1 MIVIGLSSSRK
12 ETKKIFSFL
21 NKEKYFKISF
31 ESDLKK
37 ISWRDSENIA
47 VKRIKILE
55 KSLYSN
61 VSKSQNQ
68 FKMTGE
74 VGFYFLPYVE
84 LLIKNF
90 PYLKF
95 ICTNKNKKKIY
106 YDLLAEIKINH
117 NFLLRFLFFK
127 KKYKNYFINHDGT
140 KWEKDFVLDKC
151 YPKFKTDSLE
161 QGLEKYIDTYYSS
174 LKFLQRKYPK
184 NLKLFYSDELKSEYG
199 KKKIFKFIGLKQ

>member
-47 VKRIKILE
+47 IKRIKILE
-55 KSLYSN
+55 KSLYGN
-61 VSKSQNQ
+61 VSKAQNQ

-106 YDLLAEIKINH
+106 YDLLAETQTNENI
-117 NFLLRFLFFK
+117 LLRFLFFK
-127 KKYKNYFINHDGT
+127 KKYKNYFINHDGS
-140 KWEKDFVLDKC
+140 KWKKDFILDKC
-151 YPKFKTDSLE
+151 YPKFQTDSLE
-161 QGLEKYIDTYYSS
+161 KSIEKYIDTYYSS

-184 NLKLFYSDELKSEYG
+184 NLKLFYSNELTSEYG
-199 KKKIFKFIGLKQ
+199 RKKIFSFIGVK

>member
-1 MIVIGLSSSRK
+1 LIVIGLSSSRQ

-21 NKEKYFKISF
+21 NKEDYSKIKF

-37 ISWRDSENIA
+37 ISWKDSENIA
-47 VKRIKILE
+47 IRRIKTLE
-55 KSLYSN
+55 KSLYEN
-61 VSKSQNQ
+61 VSNSKNQ

-95 ICTNKNKKKIY
+95 VCTNKNKKKIY
-106 YDLLAEIKINH
+106 YDILEEIKTSDNIILRH
-117 NFLLRFLFFK
+117 LLLK
-127 KKYKNYFINHDGT
+127 KKYKNYFINHDGS

-151 YPKFKTDSLE
+151 YPKFKMESLE
-161 QGLEKYIDTYYSS
+161 KGIEKYIDTYYSS

-199 KKKIFKFIGLKQ
+199 KKKIFKFLGVK